1 MLHSVLSLPKTTL
14 TERREWDNPDCPADR
29 KNIFP
34 PPSSTVLPPSSHIPF
49 NVREAVFMVFNAD
62 IPLSRVVSSFCPI
75 CCKNFPSAF
84 LPPGAQDAAPPET
97 GRMGRWGFAGRGG
110 GLFPGRRGA
119 NRRRTGTG
127 KFFPI
132 VGKRP
137 KNFSNHWKIRPDFSN
152 HWKKIFQSL
161 ENFSV
166 ADGAADRAPPGRFQR
181 KRGTDSPELT
191 GTGRGFS
198 ASFHPKMDSMHS
210 SRKTTGPATP
220 PGGAVGCSQLWG
232 SPFPWGQ
239 AVRKHGNFPMK
250 TPLERENSKN
260 GILELSLS

>member
-1 MLHSVLSLPKTTL
+1 MQTSRCPELFSPFVQFVVRLSFRFSSAGHGRMP
-14 TERREWDNPDCPADR
+14 RHR
-29 KNIFP
+29 KRGGWKDGD
-34 PPSSTVLPPSSHIPF
+34 L
-49 NVREAVFMVFNAD
+49 RDGEAGFFRD
-62 IPLSRVVSSFCPI
+62 
-75 CCKNFPSAF
+75 
-84 LPPGAQDAAPPET
+84 GAAPT
-97 GRMGRWGFAGRGG
+97 GG
-110 GLFPGRRGA
+110 GHAR
-119 NRRRTGTG
+119 G

-137 KNFSNHWKIRPDFSN
+137 KNFSNHWKIRPNFSN

-181 KRGTDSPELT
+181 KRGTDSPELA

-198 ASFHPKMDSMHS
+198 VSFHPKMDSMHS
-210 SRKTTGPATP
+210 SRKTTGPTSP
-220 PGGAVGCSQLWG
+220 PEGAVGCRQLWG

-239 AVRKHGNFPMK
+239 AVRKHGNFQMK